1 MAALT
6 QIEVMNNALAMLG
19 ASLISDPAEDS
30 EGARQLSR
38 IYTATVQSELE
49 SNAWYFAKAQ
59 ASLPLSADVPIYK
72 FGNKYTLPADFIR
85 LIELE
90 DSWVFT
96 DIRPVDTAPVPLYE
110 MQGDAI
116 LTNISAPLNITYAR
130 DMTTSP
136 DLWSPTFSDVVSASL
151 ASQSAMTLTKSGE
164 MVKLA
169 SNMYAQAIRRAKHAN
184 AIQLPPVQFPDSSW
198 IAVRAL

>member
-1 MAALT
+1 
-6 QIEVMNNALAMLG
+6 
-19 ASLISDPAEDS
+19 
-30 EGARQLSR
+30 
-38 IYTATVQSELE
+38 
-49 SNAWYFAKAQ
+49 
-59 ASLPLSADVPIYK
+59 
-72 FGNKYTLPADFIR
+72 
-85 LIELE
+85 
-90 DSWVFT
+90 
-96 DIRPVDTAPVPLYE
+96 

-130 DMTTSP
+130 DVTTSP
-136 DLWSPTFSDVVSASL
+136 DIWSPTFSDVVSASM